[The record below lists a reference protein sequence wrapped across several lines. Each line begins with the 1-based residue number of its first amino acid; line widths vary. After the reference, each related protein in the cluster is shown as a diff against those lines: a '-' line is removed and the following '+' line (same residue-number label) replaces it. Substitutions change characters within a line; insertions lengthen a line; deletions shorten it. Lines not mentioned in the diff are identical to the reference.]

1 MTKEK
6 MLHELDMYLSLYCDE
21 YDDEELGFIRDNI
34 YKFYEKGIQI
44 DITSQ
49 ILVALNLMKDKD
61 NRYKKYFEFLK
72 EKYNMNEN
80 ILEVACGRFPA
91 LSKYIDE
98 YQQYTKKG
106 TITAYD
112 PKLVTTKYGN
122 IILNKSLFDKK
133 TDLANISLI
142 TAMHPSEATVPII
155 RIANQNDKNFS
166 ILTCGCTHFEN
177 EREHFYYKRKLMNW
191 KDYLYKTARSSLS
204 KSRTIDIDYIEG
216 IKTPI
221 ISSRKKVKIIK

>member
-1 MTKEK
+1 MTEKEI
-6 MLHELDMYLSLYCDE
+6 LHELDMYLSLYYDE
-21 YDDEELGFIRDNI
+21 YDDDEINFIRNNL
-34 YKFYEKGIQI
+34 YKFYDKGIQI

-72 EKYNMNEN
+72 NRYNLEQN

-98 YQQYTKKG
+98 YQKEIKKG

-133 TDLANISLI
+133 TDLTNISLI
-142 TAMHPSEATVPII
+142 TAMHPSEATIPII
-155 RIANQNDKNFS
+155 RIANQNDKDFS
-166 ILTCGCTHFEN
+166 ILTCSCTHFEN
-177 EREHFYYKRKLMNW
+177 ENEFFYYKRRLMSW
-191 KDYLYKTARSSLS
+191 KDYLYKIARNSLS

-216 IKTPI
+216 VKTPI
-221 ISSRKKVKIIK
+221 ISSRKKVKKVK